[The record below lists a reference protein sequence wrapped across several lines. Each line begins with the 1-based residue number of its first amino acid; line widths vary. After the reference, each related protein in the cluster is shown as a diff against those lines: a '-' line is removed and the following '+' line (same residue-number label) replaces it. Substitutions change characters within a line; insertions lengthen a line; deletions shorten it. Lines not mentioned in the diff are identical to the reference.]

1 MDKIEKP
8 KRRFFFR
15 RAKRKRLEYIALLP
29 SLVTLIN
36 GVCGF
41 AAIGLAARGP
51 EHFVM
56 AGVMIY
62 LAMIADMLDGRLA
75 RMSHSTSDFGGQLD
89 SLCDM
94 LSFGAA
100 PAFLSFKLLM
110 TSLPSILSPSTEL
123 MGDFVERLIWLASA
137 VYLCCAAVR
146 LARFNVE
153 NVEDETAHM
162 SFSGLP
168 TPAAASV
175 VASMVIL
182 YQHLTG
188 DAAKT
193 TWPFVAGKWTIIHTL
208 PFVVIWLAGLMVSRI
223 RYPHIVNQYLRGKRP
238 TTHLL
243 WALVLGGM
251 VWLCKLQMTI
261 TIVSIGF
268 AASGFVKWLWFHTL
282 IGRALGH
289 KSPIAVSAAVPAQ
302 SEPRGE

>member
-1 MDKIEKP
+1 MNNNEKQ

-15 RAKRKRLEYIALLP
+15 RGRHKRLEYIALLP

-41 AAIGLAARGP
+41 AAIGLAARGSD
-51 EHFVM
+51 HFAM
-56 AGVMIY
+56 AGIMIY
-62 LAMIADMLDGRLA
+62 LAMIADMLDGRIA

-110 TSLPSILSPSTEL
+110 ISLPSILSPSTEL

-182 YQHLTG
+182 YQHLIG

-193 TWPFVAGKWTIIHTL
+193 TWLFTAGKWTILHTL
-208 PFVVIWLAGLMVSRI
+208 PFVVIWLAFLMVSRI
-223 RYPHIVNQYLRGKRP
+223 RYPHVVNQYLRGKRP
-238 TTHLL
+238 TTHLI

-261 TIVSIGF
+261 TVVSVGF
-268 AASGFVKWLWFHTL
+268 AASGFVKWLWYYTPF
-282 IGRALGH
+282 GRALGR
-289 KSPIAVSAAVPAQ
+289 KPPIAAPNHLLSAESDA
-302 SEPRGE
+302 